1 MILKDNS
8 VYATIHLCVGMK
20 LAGMKLAGMKLA
32 DMKLAGIKLE
42 SGRRRA
48 LSTCGHMAV
57 ETRARAEGTA

>member
-1 MILKDNS
+1 LILMILKDNS
-8 VYATIHLCVGMK
+8 VYATIHLYV
-20 LAGMKLAGMKLA
+20 GMKLAGMKLA

>member
-8 VYATIHLCVGMK
+8 VYATIHLCV
-20 LAGMKLAGMKLA
+20 GMKLAGMKLA

>member
-1 MILKDNS
+1 MILMILKDNS
-8 VYATIHLCVGMK
+8 VYATIHLCV
-20 LAGMKLAGMKLA
+20 GMKLAGMKLA

>member
-8 VYATIHLCVGMK
+8 VYATIHLYV
-20 LAGMKLAGMKLA
+20 GMKLA